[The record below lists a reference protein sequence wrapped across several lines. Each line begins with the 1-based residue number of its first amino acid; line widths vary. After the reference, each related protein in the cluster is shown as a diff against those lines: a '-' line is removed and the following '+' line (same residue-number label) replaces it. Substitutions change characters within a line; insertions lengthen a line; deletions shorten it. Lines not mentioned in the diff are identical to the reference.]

1 MKRSKLLSGAVA
13 VVMGLGLLA
22 VTGRAWAQSSSHTS
36 SHTKTKTKT
45 ESYMVVE
52 LGGQYKVI
60 SASTLKDE
68 KKRVEEDNKKAIE
81 LWQDEV
87 KAGSKTEAPVKKK
100 LIVKKAGFKTQKGAD
115 EYVQVLKEKDQ
126 EEGKESTEG
135 KPGVNPAAK
144 KPVF

>member
-1 MKRSKLLSGAVA
+1 
-13 VVMGLGLLA
+13 MGLGLLA

-87 KAGSKTEAPVKKK
+87 KAGSSRP
-100 LIVKKAGFKTQKGAD
+100 
-115 EYVQVLKEKDQ
+115 
-126 EEGKESTEG
+126 
-135 KPGVNPAAK
+135 
-144 KPVF
+144 